1 MAKSTVPVN
10 FKDDIM
16 NSAMNGKR
24 RYRMINNSDGTI
36 SLEDV
41 TTYDQVGSNFGAAQM
56 NATNQAVNAAADASK
71 IIDDIDAIRALT
83 QEGYMA
89 GALALKQV
97 DDSLVNE
104 NNESFNFGVKDGV
117 RGFFTN
123 PSRADDC
130 FVPFKSGNI
139 IDITDLLT
147 HETISGF
154 KYSVY
159 DVSGIQGYQN
169 LTVDNFVFSISKLAL
184 WAVTAD
190 GSKSA
195 YPTYDSNT
203 GIFKMAFHWSNND
216 DLSCTVTIN
225 KAYLIF

>member
-16 NSAMNGKR
+16 NSAMGGKR

-41 TTYDQVGSNFGAAQM
+41 TTYDQVGSTFGAAQI

-97 DDSLVNE
+97 DDSLGGLR
-104 NNESFNFGVKDGV
+104 FGVDGE
-117 RGFFTN
+117 
-123 PSRADDC
+123 
-130 FVPFKSGNI
+130 GN
-139 IDITDLLT
+139 
-147 HETISGF
+147 
-154 KYSVY
+154 Y
-159 DVSGIQGYQN
+159 GY
-169 LTVDNFVFSISKLAL
+169 FG
-184 WAVTAD
+184 AD
-190 GSKSA
+190 GSLIPFSVGGEFA
-195 YPTYDSNT
+195 EQ
-203 GIFKMAFHWSNND
+203 F
-216 DLSCTVTIN
+216 N
-225 KAYLIF
+225 KYENLVQRP